1 MKVSTSST
9 YAVELTRDELVQL
22 ANALDSFI
30 LEARGRALL
39 ETLDQ
44 AHMVR
49 DLWNF
54 LEDLR

>member
-9 YAVELTRDELVQL
+9 YAVELTHGELVQL

-30 LEARGRALL
+30 VEARGRALL
-39 ETLDQ
+39 EALDQ

>member
-9 YAVELTRDELVQL
+9 YTVELTHDELGQL

-30 LEARGRALL
+30 VEAKGRALL
-39 ETLDQ
+39 EALDQ

>member
-30 LEARGRALL
+30 VEARGRALL
-39 ETLDQ
+39 EALDQ